1 MTRVSGRHESST
13 HQRTHSIICDCYLF
27 LWMKLRS
34 WVETPAHFFVPFLS
48 VLISM
53 MFMPRQ
59 ARETNIRGGGWEEK
73 EGLHVFLEPL
83 SLSCVFG
90 GVSAN

>member
-1 MTRVSGRHESST
+1 
-13 HQRTHSIICDCYLF
+13 
-27 LWMKLRS
+27 MKLPS

-59 ARETNIRGGGWEEK
+59 ARETNIGGGGGGG
-73 EGLHVFLEPL
+73 EGRRDYTYFWSHLVYLVF
-83 SLSCVFG
+83 SVVFQQIKTG
-90 GVSAN
+90 IVAWNC

>member
-1 MTRVSGRHESST
+1 MKPTSGGG
-13 HQRTHSIICDCYLF
+13 
-27 LWMKLRS
+27 
-34 WVETPAHFFVPFLS
+34 
-48 VLISM
+48 
-53 MFMPRQ
+53 
-59 ARETNIRGGGWEEK
+59 GGGWEEK